1 MDKKSR
7 TSLEVFFD
15 SLEEKDKELLMDY
28 MKDRKYESLSSKF
41 DTLLKPKNEN
51 K

>member
-1 MDKKSR
+1 MDKKSH
-7 TSLEVFFD
+7 TSLEVFFN
-15 SLEEKDKELLMDY
+15 SLEEKDKELLVDY

-41 DTLLKPKNEN
+41 DTLLKTK